1 MSGMIIVT
9 LRRLG
14 HALREFWADWI
25 APVVTEVSAH
35 GTRLTSAESRIST
48 LEQTVSGFG
57 YDSSGYITYNYP
69 ETVEEGAEN
78 GE

>member
-1 MSGMIIVT
+1 MIIVT

-14 HALREFWADWI
+14 DALREFWTAYV
-25 APVVTEVSAH
+25 APIVTTVSGH
-35 GTRLTSAESRIST
+35 STRLTSAEGRITT